1 MTFRLLVSWTWFF
14 LVLFSYYVL
23 KPVRDALATETRL
36 FGPLY
41 LATFLTVCAALPL
54 YWRIV
59 ARTTRQQ
66 LVFGV
71 YHFFVACLVAF
82 AVLLARGH
90 GDTAWLRS
98 AFFVWVS
105 VFNLYVVAVFWSV
118 MADLFSAEEAKTWF
132 GAIAA
137 AGTVGSI
144 VASLVGGLI
153 AKHLGLAWL
162 MLVAIAALELSIAMA
177 WLALRSDPRRLRTT
191 STANYQTTRHISVG
205 AHAESP
211 TNKRSPR
218 AQINAT
224 NSSTT
229 APPSSATLSSAPA
242 SSGSLLAGLRTVL
255 SSRYLLM
262 ICAFTAIGKFSATFV
277 YNNFQHVLRA
287 ENLSVAER
295 TELFSAMNFYSQ
307 TGTLAF
313 QAILAAALMRLA
325 GVGWALATSCA
336 VIVAL
341 FAWLSVDAGLW
352 PLMVAKVVQ
361 EIIAYGLL
369 VPAQQVLFTV
379 VSRAEKYESKAF
391 IDTVVFRGSDVVA
404 ANLSDALARFSV
416 SVAAL
421 AILPLTAAWMALGAW
436 LGREQAVRSQRADA
450 SKNAAVKTNE

>member
-1 MTFRLLVSWTWFF
+1 MSFRLLVSWTWFF

-23 KPVRDALATETRL
+23 KPVRDALATDTRL

-71 YHFFVACLVAF
+71 YQFFVACLVAF
-82 AVLLARGH
+82 VVLLARGH
-90 GDTAWLRS
+90 GDAAWLRS

-118 MADLFSAEEAKTWF
+118 MADLFSAEEGKTWF

-153 AKHLGLAWL
+153 AKHFGIAWL
-162 MLVAIAALELSIAMA
+162 MVVAIAALELSIAMA
-177 WLALRSDPRRLRTT
+177 WLALRSEPRGRST
-191 STANYQTTRHISVG
+191 SS
-205 AHAESP
+205 
-211 TNKRSPR
+211 
-218 AQINAT
+218 
-224 NSSTT
+224 SSTV
-229 APPSSATLSSAPA
+229 PPSSAPA

-277 YNNFQHVLRA
+277 YNNFQHSLRA
-287 ENLSVAER
+287 EGLSVAER

-325 GVGWALATSCA
+325 GVGATLAAACA
-336 VIVAL
+336 VIVGL

-361 EIIAYGLL
+361 EIVAYGLL

-379 VSRAEKYESKAF
+379 VSGAEKYESKAF
-391 IDTVVFRGSDVVA
+391 VDTVVFRGSDVAA
-404 ANLSDALARFSV
+404 ANLCDALARFSV
-416 SVAAL
+416 SAAAL
-421 AILPLTAAWMALGAW
+421 AILPLTGAWMALGAW
-436 LGREQAVRSQRADA
+436 LGREQAARSQSSDS
-450 SKNAAVKTNE
+450 SKNAAVETNK

>member
-1 MTFRLLVSWTWFF
+1 MPTRLLLSALWFF

-41 LATFLTVCAALPL
+41 LATFLAASAALPL

-59 ARTTRQQ
+59 ARTTRRQ

-71 YHFFVACLVAF
+71 YQFFVACLVAF
-82 AVLLARGH
+82 ALLLARGE
-90 GDTAWLRS
+90 GETEWLRN

-118 MADLFSAEEAKTWF
+118 MADLFSAEEGKSWF
-132 GAIAA
+132 GAMAA

-144 VASLVGGLI
+144 VASLVGHV
-153 AKHLGLAWL
+153 AAQRLGLEWL
-162 MLVAIAALELSIAMA
+162 MVVAIVALELAIATA
-177 WLALRSDPRRLRTT
+177 WLLLRFASREEFARCSLWE
-191 STANYQTTRHISVG
+191 G
-205 AHAESP
+205 SP
-211 TNKRSPR
+211 TPKPVSGPQRTEVEREIGVGDASHKSQQAHKSN
-218 AQINAT
+218 N
-224 NSSTT
+224 T
-229 APPSSATLSSAPA
+229 ASKPP

-277 YNNFQHVLRA
+277 YNNFQHTLREEGLA
-287 ENLSVAER
+287 VAER

-313 QAILAAALMRLA
+313 QALLAAALMRLV
-325 GVGWALATSCA
+325 GVGATLAAACG
-336 VIVAL
+336 VIVGL
-341 FAWLSVDAGLW
+341 FVWLSIDATLW

-361 EIIAYGLL
+361 EIVGYGLL

-379 VSRAEKYESKAF
+379 VSRTEKYESKAF
-391 IDTVVFRGSDVVA
+391 IDTAVFRGSDVAA
-404 ANLSDALARFSV
+404 ANVVDALGRFSA
-416 SVAAL
+416 SAAAM
-421 AILPLTAAWMALGAW
+421 AILPLVGVWMALGAW
-436 LGREQAVRSQRADA
+436 LGREQTVREKAGE
-450 SKNAAVKTNE
+450 KN